1 MNFDNYYS
9 TQARENIPVFR
20 GSRYQRGYGF
30 GSVFK
35 NLFRWIVPI
44 VKQHA
49 KPIVKNVGKQALKT
63 AVNIATDT
71 LDGKDLKSSVKSR
84 MKDSLANLSTQYGSG
99 KKKHYKKNYKTKNSN
114 SVQKK
119 KIQKRKLEHDIFD

>member
-1 MNFDNYYS
+1 MNFENYYN

-20 GSRYQRGYGF
+20 GSSYQRGYGF

-49 KPIVKNVGKQALKT
+49 TPIVKNVGKQALKT

-71 LDGKDLKSSVKSR
+71 LDGKDIKSSVKSR
-84 MKDSLANLSTQYGSG
+84 MKDSLSNISNQYGNG
-99 KKKHYKKNYKTKNSN
+99 KKHHYKKKSKTKKTK
-114 SVQKK
+114 SVEKN
-119 KIQKRKLEHDIFD
+119 KIKRILEHDIFD